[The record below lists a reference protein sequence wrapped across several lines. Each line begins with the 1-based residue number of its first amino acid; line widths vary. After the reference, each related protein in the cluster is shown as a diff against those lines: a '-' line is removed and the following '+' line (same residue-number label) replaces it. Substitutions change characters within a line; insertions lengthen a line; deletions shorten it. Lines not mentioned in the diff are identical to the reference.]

1 MTGAFDLHAHVVLE
15 DAFGCAGAFGPF
27 HGVDDR
33 GREFFRVGEYT
44 MAPIPYRGSVFM
56 DLDRRV
62 AAMDAL
68 GIDRQLVSPNP
79 LTFFGRVP
87 ADDAIAFA
95 RATNDAMAATVAA
108 GGGRVLGAAQ
118 LPLQDPE
125 AAVRELDRAIERLG
139 LSAAYVG
146 SDYGFGFDD
155 PRLDDVYAR
164 LVELDVPLFVH
175 GVTND
180 GAGPA
185 PDERLRRHGL
195 DLIVGYT
202 YEETLT
208 AAAFVLGGVL
218 DRHPGLDVCIS
229 HGGGAIAFLA
239 QRFESMAAFRRTDV
253 DLVAGLRRL
262 WFDSHLEPGPALD
275 LVVAT
280 VGADRMVYGTNFG
293 GWDTPREITDFDRS
307 LTPNASRLLRVKDAP

>member
-15 DAFGCAGAFGPF
+15 DAFGTAGEFGPI

-33 GREFFRVGEYT
+33 GREFFRVGGYV

-56 DLDRRV
+56 DIDRRL

-68 GIDRQLVSPNP
+68 GIDRQLLSPNP
-79 LTFFGRVP
+79 LTFFGHIP
-87 ADDAIAFA
+87 ARPAIDFA
-95 RATNDAMAATVAA
+95 RATNDAMAALVAS
-108 GGGRVLGAAQ
+108 RPDRLLGAAQ
-118 LPLQDPE
+118 LPLQDPD
-125 AAVRELDRAIERLG
+125 AAVVELDRAITGLG

-155 PRLDDVYAR
+155 RRLDDVFAR

-180 GAGPA
+180 GLGPP

-195 DLIVGYT
+195 DLVVGYT

-208 AAAFVLGGVL
+208 VAALILGGVL
-218 DRHPGLDVCIS
+218 DRHPGLDLCIS
-229 HGGGAIAFLA
+229 HGGGAIAFLV
-239 QRFESMAAFRRTDV
+239 QRFESMAAFRRADV

-275 LVVAT
+275 LVLAT
-280 VGADRMVYGTNFG
+280 VGSDRMVFGTNFG
-293 GWDTPREITDFDRS
+293 GWDTPGEISAFDRS
-307 LTPNASRLLRVKDAP
+307 LTHHAARLLRVEDVS